1 MVAGEPGFPGEELLD
16 GGLFEIA
23 LLGDEPVQPQGP
35 LEVCPSSP
43 RRALISALLCDGT
56 ALHSWHPRPKPPLLQ
71 LI

>member
-1 MVAGEPGFPGEELLD
+1 LEPRRRVDKALYAVVMEAYT
-16 GGLFEIA
+16 GGIFT
-23 LLGDEPVQPQGP
+23 QGP

-56 ALHSWHPRPKPPLLQ
+56 ALHAWHPRPKHLLLQ